1 VSGTHGV
8 NVSIVIPFVDEA
20 EALPAMLAHV
30 ARELRTCGD
39 AEVIAVDGGS
49 RDASAA
55 IARSYPFVRV
65 MEAPRGRATQMNTG
79 AAEATGDVLLFLH
92 ADTALPPGALAAI
105 ADAARTPAFVYGG
118 FRHRFSGADWRLRAI
133 SALHNFR
140 CRVTGNYYGDQ
151 GMFVLRSA
159 FAAVGGFP
167 VQQVEDIAICTRFRA
182 LGAPTFLPLAVVTSS
197 RKFERMGI
205 WTSFAR
211 VVLILLC
218 LRLGRKPPQAFFA
231 DIR

>member
-1 VSGTHGV
+1 MRIA
-8 NVSIVIPFVDEA
+8 IVMPFLDEA
-20 EALPAMLAHV
+20 EALPATLARV
-30 ARELRTCGD
+30 ARAVAAHGD

-49 RDASAA
+49 TDASRAVVAA
-55 IARSYPFVRV
+55 HPFVRLLS
-65 MEAPRGRATQMNTG
+65 AARGRATQMNAG
-79 AAEATGDVLLFLH
+79 AAAATGDVLLFLH
-92 ADTALPPGALAAI
+92 ADTTLPDGALAAI
-105 ADAARTPAFVYGG
+105 SAAAADPAFVYGG
-118 FRHRFSGADWRLRAI
+118 FHHRFSGADWRLRAI

-151 GMFVLRSA
+151 AMFVRRSA

-167 VQQVEDIAICTRFRA
+167 VQQVEDVAICARLRP
-182 LGAPTFLPLAVVTSS
+182 LGAPSFLPLTVVTSS
-197 RKFERMGI
+197 RKFERMGV

-218 LRLGRKPPQAFFA
+218 LRVGLKPPQAFFA